1 MAGVVNTILP
11 LPTVPLMVA
20 AHALQADVTLIVLAL
35 AAGRAVRY
43 VGLTTT
49 IFASRSAYKYA
60 KEKRADAVR
69 AD

>member
-1 MAGVVNTILP
+1 MGSPRLGLGLASPYPNPI
-11 LPTVPLMVA
+11 
-20 AHALQADVTLIVLAL
+20 TLTQSPYNPNPNPNQ
-35 AAGRAVRY
+35 VRY

-49 IFASRSAYKYA
+49 VFASRSAYKYA